1 MKWVLESTDCVTE
14 AFKLESGV
22 IEGIDKCID
31 AFEEKR
37 TEKW

>member
-1 MKWVLESTDCVTE
+1 MSITE
-14 AFKLESGV
+14 CIFDTFKLESGV